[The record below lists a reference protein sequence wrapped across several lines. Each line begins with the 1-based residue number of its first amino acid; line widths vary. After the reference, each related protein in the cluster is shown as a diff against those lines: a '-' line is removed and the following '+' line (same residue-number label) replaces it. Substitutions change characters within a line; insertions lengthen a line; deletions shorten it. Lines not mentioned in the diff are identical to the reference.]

1 MSTLRYEGVYFD
13 ASVDPTRMSFRG
25 PAIYLFWHEYIS
37 FPFFLRGHCNVAMLL
52 SQHRDAEALAR
63 AARQMGF
70 ETVRGSSTRGGVSA
84 LRELFKRSQ
93 SQSLTLTPDG
103 PKGPRRK
110 LAPGCVFLSSRLQ
123 IPLVPMGLA
132 YDRPRRIKRAWDQH
146 AVPRLGSRACFLMD
160 HAYKFPRIWSATT
173 SNITG
178 KSSSNGST
186 GSRRKANGWQ
196 SRTVVGKRS
205 WSQGVNRSP
214 WDLREIRWV
223 NFGKNSPKDVDSRFF
238 ATYRSIGLTQRKQ
251 EMSSH
256 INIVSIIRIIPPQE
270 WPESFRV
277 D

>member
-1 MSTLRYEGVYFD
+1 MSRLRDLSYSAGGFALTLLVRMWMSTLRYEGVYFD

-146 AVPRLGSRACFLMD
+146 AVPRLGSRACFLMG
-160 HAYKFPRIWSATT
+160 PRL
-173 SNITG
+173 
-178 KSSSNGST
+178 
-186 GSRRKANGWQ
+186 Q
-196 SRTVVGKRS
+196 
-205 WSQGVNRSP
+205 
-214 WDLREIRWV
+214 
-223 NFGKNSPKDVDSRFF
+223 
-238 ATYRSIGLTQRKQ
+238 
-251 EMSSH
+251 
-256 INIVSIIRIIPPQE
+256 IPPDLERDDLEHYRQIVE
-270 WPESFRV
+270 QWLNWVTEESERMAESDCRWEEVVVARRQPQPLGFTRNPMG
-277 D
+277 